1 MRLWENPQPLVNAEA
16 FCRGYAQKQRLTAA
30 EIAAIPWLMR
40 LRNAASAV
48 WWFGRQ
54 WAGRDNRFGCT
65 HWRSAAVRCLVE
77 Q

>member
-40 LRNAASAV
+40 LRNASIWLHALAICGSSLL
-48 WWFGRQ
+48 G
-54 WAGRDNRFGCT
+54 
-65 HWRSAAVRCLVE
+65 
-77 Q
+77 